1 MAMPER
7 SEPRRASR
15 AHRDRDAAPD
25 RNAAD
30 RNAPDRNAPDRDGD
44 RLRRRAIFLRELAEA
59 RQLRER
65 VTPYRSRTARIRAAL
80 WMHSFRD

>member
-1 MAMPER
+1 MPER
-7 SEPRRASR
+7 SEPRRAPCPQPG
-15 AHRDRDAAPD
+15 RDAAPE
-25 RNAAD
+25 
-30 RNAPDRNAPDRDGD
+30 RNAPDRSASARDGD

>member
-1 MAMPER
+1 MPER

-15 AHRDRDAAPD
+15 AHPDRDAAPE
-25 RNAAD
+25 
-30 RNAPDRNAPDRDGD
+30 RNAPDRNAPERDGD

-59 RQLRER
+59 RELRER
-65 VTPYRSRTARIRAAL
+65 VTPYRSKTARIRAAL